1 MYMALK
7 RDRTDSTS
15 SSSERLPL
23 SDSSEDYRD
32 ESFKDH
38 FAEGHHYMN
47 HQRQSPIRWSSLCF
61 HLILA
66 LIYGAAFL
74 AATYRSTSSI
84 RHQDSKPA
92 HLIASPL
99 WEAVEL
105 ERKTINAS
113 IESENP
119 FKGAPSEE
127 LDHAWHQL
135 FINSNVRVTAEDLAK
150 INRTSV
156 PINDEKGGYYAI
168 PAALPGETLPSP
180 PYPTTFVL
188 HHVVTDDRYKKFL
201 RQVVYHSYYHI
212 GKPTTPLHIE
222 HCIDNLRQNIMCKAD
237 VSLLTF
243 TWDPTDR
250 APKPNFVVEHEC
262 ANWDKVDKWA
272 EEHRF
277 DIFDETTLI
286 HPTLGPSFPEEE
298 YKATGRIP
306 GHPDFHP
313 NGYHG
318 DHGGHSNGV

>member
-7 RDRTDSTS
+7 KGSNDST
-15 SSSERLPL
+15 SSERLPL
-23 SDSSEDYRD
+23 SENSDYHDEPLSKEHIEDGTCYVERRRRSST
-32 ESFKDH
+32 FH
-38 FAEGHHYMN
+38 WG
-47 HQRQSPIRWSSLCF
+47 SLCF
-61 HLILA
+61 HVILA
-66 LIYGAAFL
+66 SLYGAAFL
-74 AATYRSTSSI
+74 AATYRTTESVRS
-84 RHQDSKPA
+84 QDVKPA

-99 WEAVEL
+99 YDAVEM
-105 ERKTINAS
+105 ERKTIYAS

-135 FINSNVRVTAEDLAK
+135 FINSNIRVTADDLAK

-168 PAALPGETLPSP
+168 P
-180 PYPTTFVL
+180 
-188 HHVVTDDRYKKFL
+188 
-201 RQVVYHSYYHI
+201 VVYQNYYHI
-212 GKPTTPLHIE
+212 GKPTTPVHIE
-222 HCIDNLRQNIMCKAD
+222 HCVDNLRQNIMCKAD
-237 VSLLTF
+237 VALLTF
-243 TWDPTDR
+243 SWDPDDR

-272 EEHRF
+272 EDHKF

-286 HPTLGPSFPEEE
+286 HPTLGPSFPEAE

-313 NGYHG
+313 NEY
-318 DHGGHSNGV
+318 HGGHDNHAMHADGHYA

>member
-1 MYMALK
+1 MYLALK
-7 RDRTDSTS
+7 RDRSYSTS
-15 SSSERLPL
+15 SERQPL
-23 SDSSEDYRD
+23 SDSSEEYHD
-32 ESFKDH
+32 ESINKEDFDNGTLY
-38 FAEGHHYMN
+38 AD
-47 HQRQSPIRWSSLCF
+47 HQRQTSLRWSSLCF

-66 LIYGAAFL
+66 SIYGAAFL

-84 RHQDSKPA
+84 RCQDRKSD

-99 WEAVEL
+99 YEAVEI

-113 IESENP
+113 IETENP

-135 FINSNVRVTAEDLAK
+135 FINSNIRVTAEDLQK

-156 PINDEKGGYYAI
+156 PIHDEKGGYYAI
-168 PAALPGETLPSP
+168 PVIN
-180 PYPTTFVL
+180 Y
-188 HHVVTDDRYKKFL
+188 DQKFL
-201 RQVVYHSYYHI
+201 RQVIYHSYYHV
-212 GKPTTPLHIE
+212 GKPTTPMHIE

-237 VSLLTF
+237 IALLTF
-243 TWDPTDR
+243 TWDPSDR

-262 ANWDKVDKWA
+262 ANWEKVDKWA

-277 DIFDETTLI
+277 DIFDETTLV
-286 HPTLGPSFPEEE
+286 HPTLGPSFPERE

-313 NGYHG
+313 NYHSDYHG
-318 DHGGHSNGV
+318 DRDGV

>member
-7 RDRTDSTS
+7 RDRNDSST

-23 SDSSEDYRD
+23 SDSSEDYHD
-32 ESFKDH
+32 ESFDKDH
-38 FAEGHHYMN
+38 FDDGSRYGDYPRRSHF
-47 HQRQSPIRWSSLCF
+47 QWSSLCF

-66 LIYGAAFL
+66 SIYGAAFL

-84 RHQDSKPA
+84 RHHDSKPE

-99 WEAVEL
+99 WEAVKI

-135 FINSNVRVTAEDLAK
+135 FINSNIRVTAEDLAR

-156 PINDEKGGYYAI
+156 PLNDEKGGYYAI
-168 PAALPGETLPSP
+168 P
-180 PYPTTFVL
+180 
-188 HHVVTDDRYKKFL
+188 
-201 RQVVYHSYYHI
+201 
-212 GKPTTPLHIE
+212 E

-237 VSLLTF
+237 IALLTF

-313 NGYHG
+313 NEY
-318 DHGGHSNGV
+318 HGGHSKGT

>member
-7 RDRTDSTS
+7 RDRNDSS

-23 SDSSEDYRD
+23 SDSSEDYHD
-32 ESFKDH
+32 ESFDKDH
-38 FAEGHHYMN
+38 FDDGPRYGDYPHRPHF
-47 HQRQSPIRWSSLCF
+47 QWSSLCF

-66 LIYGAAFL
+66 SIYGAAFL
-74 AATYRSTSSI
+74 TATYRSTSSI
-84 RHQDSKPA
+84 KNHDSKPK

-99 WEAVEL
+99 WEAVKI

-135 FINSNVRVTAEDLAK
+135 FINSNVRVTAEDLAR

-168 PAALPGETLPSP
+168 PEIPPPSSLPQLLSHREANHPSS
-180 PYPTTFVL
+180 
-188 HHVVTDDRYKKFL
+188 HRY
-201 RQVVYHSYYHI
+201 VPIHI
-212 GKPTTPLHIE
+212 LKDAQCAITNGTKE

-237 VSLLTF
+237 IALLTF

-277 DIFDETTLI
+277 DIFDETALI

-313 NGYHG
+313 NEY
-318 DHGGHSNGV
+318 HGGHTSICTVYGS

>member
-1 MYMALK
+1 MSLARLSTMYMALR

-15 SSSERLPL
+15 SSSEILPL

-38 FAEGHHYMN
+38 FAEGHHYTD
-47 HQRQSPIRWSSLCF
+47 HQRQPHVRWSSLCF

-74 AATYRSTSSI
+74 AATYRSTNSI

-99 WEAVEL
+99 WEAIEL

-135 FINSNVRVTAEDLAK
+135 FINSNIRVTAEDLAK

-156 PINDEKGGYYAI
+156 PISDEKGGYYAI
-168 PAALPGETLPSP
+168 PDV
-180 PYPTTFVL
+180 YHQL
-188 HHVVTDDRYKKFL
+188 HCLKFL

-237 VSLLTF
+237 ISLLTF
-243 TWDPTDR
+243 TWDSTDR
-250 APKPNFVVEHEC
+250 APKPNFVIEHEC

-277 DIFDETTLI
+277 DIFDETTLV

-318 DHGGHSNGV
+318 DHR

>member
-32 ESFKDH
+32 ESFNKPP
-38 FAEGHHYMN
+38 FEECPHYMN
-47 HQRQSPIRWSSLCF
+47 HQRLPPIRWSNLCF

-74 AATYRSTSSI
+74 AATYRSTSNI
-84 RHQDSKPA
+84 NHQNNQPK
-92 HLIASPL
+92 HLIACKPTYPTNLNPNYKSTNRTTLAPL

-127 LDHAWHQL
+127 LDHAWHRL

-168 PAALPGETLPSP
+168 PGM
-180 PYPTTFVL
+180 F
-188 HHVVTDDRYKKFL
+188 
-201 RQVVYHSYYHI
+201 
-212 GKPTTPLHIE
+212 KP
-222 HCIDNLRQNIMCKAD
+222 C
-237 VSLLTF
+237 V
-243 TWDPTDR
+243 
-250 APKPNFVVEHEC
+250 
-262 ANWDKVDKWA
+262 
-272 EEHRF
+272 
-277 DIFDETTLI
+277 
-286 HPTLGPSFPEEE
+286 
-298 YKATGRIP
+298 
-306 GHPDFHP
+306 
-313 NGYHG
+313 
-318 DHGGHSNGV
+318 

>member
-1 MYMALK
+1 MSLARLSTIYMALR

-32 ESFKDH
+32 ESFNKPPI
-38 FAEGHHYMN
+38 EECPHYMN
-47 HQRQSPIRWSSLCF
+47 HQRQPPFQWTSLCF

-74 AATYRSTSSI
+74 AATYRSTSNI
-84 RHQDSKPA
+84 NHQDSKPA

-99 WEAVEL
+99 WEAIEL

-119 FKGAPSEE
+119 FKGAPSEK

-168 PAALPGETLPSP
+168 P
-180 PYPTTFVL
+180 
-188 HHVVTDDRYKKFL
+188 
-201 RQVVYHSYYHI
+201 
-212 GKPTTPLHIE
+212 E

-250 APKPNFVVEHEC
+250 APKPNFVIEHEC

-277 DIFDETTLI
+277 DIFDENTLV
-286 HPTLGPSFPEEE
+286 HPTLGPSFPDEE

-313 NGYHG
+313 NGFHG
-318 DHGGHSNGV
+318 DHGGHGNGV